1 MAAPTPYLLF
11 PGTAREALSYYQQLF
26 GGELEMHT
34 FEEFGRTDGAPE
46 AIAHGVLEGPVSL
59 YGADAGRGETPLSSS
74 GLMFSLLGR
83 HARSV
88 LQGWFAALAEDG
100 AVLDPLVERPWGASD
115 GQVVDRFGL
124 RWLIGFEG
132 EETP

>member
-1 MAAPTPYLLF
+1 MAAPTPYVLF
-11 PGTAREALSYYQQLF
+11 PGTAREALSYYQALF
-26 GGELEMHT
+26 GGELELHT
-34 FEEFGRTDGAPE
+34 FEEFHRTDGAPT

-59 YGADAGRGETPLSSS
+59 YGADAAPGETPLSAT

-83 HARSV
+83 HAPATLRS
-88 LQGWFAALAEDG
+88 WFAALAEG
-100 AVLDPLVERPWGASD
+100 GTVLDPLIERPWGASD

-132 EETP
+132 EPAA